1 LWWEVRKDRENQ
13 GLEKDTM
20 AFLLPER
27 RAHPPS
33 SFFAIEKNES
43 SVFEKL
49 IAAQLDVP
57 LETLRSQ
64 MLIEPAWGVKK
75 NSEGKNVFWY
85 GFKGHLAIG
94 TKSQYILQ
102 SIMSSGSLNDGK
114 AAIPLL
120 KGLQKLPLSV
130 RYDIMDARYDSV
142 PIYQQIYR
150 MEAHSILAYNKR
162 NEGETLGFDPLA
174 QDSFCQKIY
183 KIQIETDIRRYT
195 APARGTKKWEEL
207 YDQRTA
213 IERVAAYLKEFF
225 QLNHVRYR
233 TGKKAKFHFDLVT
246 LVYNASK
253 LAADRIGKEL
263 KKTQTQAAYLFK
275 NHDFPLGEVY
285 LLFEKAIMKLIPF
298 FKGKQGFS

>member
-1 LWWEVRKDRENQ
+1 
-13 GLEKDTM
+13 M
-20 AFLLPER
+20 
-27 RAHPPS
+27 
-33 SFFAIEKNES
+33 
-43 SVFEKL
+43 
-49 IAAQLDVP
+49 IADQLDVP

-75 NSEGKNVFWY
+75 NSKGKNVFWY
-85 GFKGHLAIG
+85 GFKGHLAVG

-130 RYDIMDARYDSV
+130 RYGIMAGYDSV

-150 MEAHSILAYNKR
+150 MKAHSILAYNKR
-162 NEGETLGFDPLA
+162 NEGEIIGFDPHFAPACVREYSYRYDSYDPKYKTLKFVRPKECKDCPLA
-174 QDSFCQKIY
+174 QDSLCQKIY
-183 KIQIETDIRRYT
+183 KTWIETDIRRHT

-207 YDQRTA
+207 YDQRTVV
-213 IERVAAYLKEFF
+213 ERVIAYLKEFF

-246 LVYNASK
+246 LVYNAPK

-263 KKTQTQAAYLFK
+263 KKTPT
-275 NHDFPLGEVY
+275 
-285 LLFEKAIMKLIPF
+285 
-298 FKGKQGFS
+298 